1 MRTLFLIITI
11 LSLITKISAQE
22 LEIPAEL
29 KHFVEQSLQ
38 KYPKV
43 GEMNSLISLNEV
55 KVGLGKTAF
64 LPTAMGDLSYRMQY
78 PTPAIEF
85 PSGSGQI
92 QEIKIQPADNY
103 NASIT
108 LAQPLIDLKV
118 NSMLNKAKSDLD
130 ISKDNLESFKIT
142 LAYQV
147 AQIYYSIIFLNRSL
161 TVQQQ
166 QIDLLQATLEQIRV
180 KVKNGDALNYDLV
193 STQVRYAN
201 AGNFF
206 TELRSQLDKQYN
218 MLGMLTGISGKD
230 YLNDTSF
237 NSSVFNLMTDSVM
250 TIAYQNNPDIRLA
263 GDKIKSAG
271 WDIIS
276 ADRLRLPVL
285 NLLAGGG
292 YKNGFMP
299 SINQINFNYFVGFG
313 VTIPILP
320 ASRPGFQR
328 KMAVIN
334 HDASKLALE
343 TQKVIL
349 NKDLLN
355 AMDDIRKNQKKL
367 ASADTLIKQA
377 QLAQNLA
384 SDRYKFGVITNL
396 EVLTAV
402 SNFKEAKLSQLQ
414 YEYNLLLSRMDLCRL
429 AGIRWW

>member
-402 SNFKEAKLSQLQ
+402 SNYKEAKLSQLQ